1 MSAFIRTIEGKIA
14 SYDLAKKELVLR
26 DQEVLTGV
34 IQEKTINFS
43 LNPNVWI
50 TGISNQPMKLV
61 GLKEGQ
67 KVEVGYTGNKAK
79 STALYIKVIG

>member
-1 MSAFIRTIEGKIA
+1 MPAFIRTIKGKIA
-14 SYDLAKKELVLR
+14 SVDHAKKELVLHI
-26 DQEVLTGV
+26 QEVLAGV

-43 LNPNVWI
+43 LSPNVWI

-79 STALYIKVIG
+79 SAALYIKVIG

>member
-14 SYDLAKKELVLR
+14 SVNHAKKELALR
-26 DQEVLTGV
+26 IQEVLTGV
-34 IQEKTINFS
+34 SQEKTINFS
-43 LNPNVWI
+43 LNQNVWI
-50 TGISNQPMKLV
+50 TGISNQPIKLV

-79 STALYIKVIG
+79 STALYIKVKG